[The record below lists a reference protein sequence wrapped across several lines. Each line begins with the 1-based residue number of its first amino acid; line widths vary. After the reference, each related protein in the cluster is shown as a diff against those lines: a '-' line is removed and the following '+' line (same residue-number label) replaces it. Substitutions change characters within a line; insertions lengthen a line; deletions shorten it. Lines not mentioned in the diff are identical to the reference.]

1 MCINVWV
8 VLSSQQDKLK
18 NHALNNIHNMASQ
31 FIVCFWKPHLAFPYS
46 PPSSGT
52 ASTILYSL
60 APSNSCSL
68 LFSLGNPWQKGGV
81 FFSEDP
87 SAKLGFLPLSSLRWD
102 RQVAPRTSAAVS
114 EPRCRHSPC
123 LSSLFPSR
131 DGIGV
136 SCPLLGTCQHS
147 TAHTQEEMEG
157 LLFSCSHRVWTLLS
171 RGCETPQCF
180 VLLNVGFWP
189 VSNASP

>member
-18 NHALNNIHNMASQ
+18 NHALNNIHNMASW
-31 FIVCFWKPHLAFPYS
+31 FITRFWKPHLAFPYS

-52 ASTILYSL
+52 VSTILYSL

-123 LSSLFPSR
+123 LITL
-131 DGIGV
+131 
-136 SCPLLGTCQHS
+136 PLTRWNRSVMPTAGYLSALHS
-147 TAHTQEEMEG
+147 THTG
-157 LLFSCSHRVWTLLS
+157 GNGGAALFM
-171 RGCETPQCF
+171 
-180 VLLNVGFWP
+180 
-189 VSNASP
+189 